1 MDYGFFVL
9 PALTALGTWKGGVYT
24 IGVGTEK
31 WAEHLE
37 RTYDFQTV
45 KPEEAVEQIDL
56 ARRRLGVSA
65 IVGSISNRA
74 LKAAH
79 DLAQAYVKSA
89 YLVGLAARYLD
100 NRGLAEAAYYNF
112 LVPLDDKFRNT
123 KDKGAIAAI
132 YKRAVAM
139 VQSTAEANGKLDAQI
154 RYLLSI
160 LGDRTYAKA
169 GTSTIEGSI
178 GVQQAARIDPAAE
191 RAAIEAKLAPGAVL
205 ESGLDTASD
214 LQKSLERKL
223 KAAKRKERNQK
234 RKARNLTIA
243 VGVGSALLVTLVA
256 VTILRSK

>member
-1 MDYGFFVL
+1 
-9 PALTALGTWKGGVYT
+9 
-24 IGVGTEK
+24 
-31 WAEHLE
+31 
-37 RTYDFQTV
+37 
-45 KPEEAVEQIDL
+45 
-56 ARRRLGVSA
+56 
-65 IVGSISNRA
+65 
-74 LKAAH
+74 
-79 DLAQAYVKSA
+79 
-89 YLVGLAARYLD
+89 
-100 NRGLAEAAYYNF
+100 LAEAAYYNF

-178 GVQQAARIDPAAE
+178 GVQQGARIDPAAE

-223 KAAKRKERNQK
+223 KAAKRRERNQK